1 MLKQGY
7 IELNKFIKKHY
18 GIESSYTVRNKRDSI
33 IKLIK
38 RNDKEHLLSYLNT
51 DVVVEE
57 QKLFDFLQER
67 EDYIE
72 KHGGKLTWRLKIWK
86 KN

>member
-7 IELNKFIKKHY
+7 IELNEFIKKHY
-18 GIESSYTVRNKRDSI
+18 GIKQKDTIYNKRCAI

-38 RNDKEHLLSYLNT
+38 RNNRDELLLHVNT
-51 DVVVEE
+51 VVVVEE
-57 QKLFDFLQER
+57 TKLFDFLRER

-72 KHGGKLTWRLKIWK
+72 KHGGKLTWRLIK
-86 KN
+86 

>member
-7 IELNKFIKKHY
+7 IELNEFIKKHY

-57 QKLFDFLQER
+57 AKLLDFLLER
-67 EDYIE
+67 ELYIE
-72 KHGGKLTWRLKIWK
+72 KHGGKLTWRLIK
-86 KN
+86 